1 MHSNAT
7 IIERALLKQET
18 SRLPCFPLIDIAFA
32 SSYAGKPM
40 RAVQLDPQLH
50 ARALSKCAE
59 ELPVD
64 GIYINLCLDALQGNR
79 ISESEI
85 LIDESVHLVIP
96 ENDVL
101 SIAATDIKSLDD
113 RRIQEA
119 ELFHPGMLATFKN
132 IDDHLKCESA
142 VAVGITGTFSQ
153 VAFLFGITE
162 FMIALLDQPDAV
174 RRALDKRH
182 NIAVRQVRELCAA
195 GARFIWIGEGLGSG
209 SLISPDQYRDF
220 VLPYEIELAEEI
232 RKHGALSL
240 LHICG
245 DVTNTLADIARSAAD
260 GFDLDYPVDLAGAL
274 EKLLPD
280 VAVKG
285 NINPQLFM
293 EGFSGE
299 LKDACLEARAAAAH
313 RNGFIMSTGCLVPRD
328 SAVESFHIMADICG
342 HNHVQS

>member
-1 MHSNAT
+1 MNSSAT
-7 IIERALLKQET
+7 IIKRALLKQNT
-18 SRLPCFPLIDIAFA
+18 SRLPCFPLTDIAFA

-40 RAVQLDPQLH
+40 RAVQLDPRLH
-50 ARALSKCAE
+50 AAALSKCAE

-64 GIYINLCLDALQGNR
+64 GIYINLCLDARQGNR

-85 LIDESVHLVIP
+85 LIDKAVHLAIP

-101 SIAATDIKSLDD
+101 SIAAADIKSLDD
-113 RRIQEA
+113 RRILDA

-132 IDDHLKCESA
+132 IDERIKREYA
-142 VAVGITGTFSQ
+142 VAVGVTGTFSQ

-174 RRALDKRH
+174 RRTLDKRH
-182 NIAVRQVRELCAA
+182 NVAVRQVRELCAS

-232 RKHGALSL
+232 REHGALSL

-245 DVTNTLADIARSAAD
+245 DVTNTLADIAGSSAD

-274 EKLLPD
+274 ETLLPD

-285 NINPQLFM
+285 NINPRLFM
-293 EGFSGE
+293 EDLSEE
-299 LKDACLEARAAAAH
+299 LKDACLQARATAAH
-313 RNGFIMSTGCLVPRD
+313 RDGFIMSTGCLVPRD
-328 SAVESFHIMADICG
+328 STVESFHIMADICG
-342 HNHVQS
+342 YDPVQ